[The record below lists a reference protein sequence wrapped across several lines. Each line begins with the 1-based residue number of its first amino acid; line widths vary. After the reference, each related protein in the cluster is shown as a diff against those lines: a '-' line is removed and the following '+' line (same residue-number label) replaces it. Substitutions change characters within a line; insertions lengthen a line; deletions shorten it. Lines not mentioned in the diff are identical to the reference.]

1 MWKRILSYAHRAG
14 FTQNEAGVIV
24 FLAAAMLVGW
34 VLGAMRNED
43 EPVQPNA
50 RVALAA
56 QDSIFRSRSE
66 ANENAQVGNSGDIEG
81 EMRPSSTEIMQP
93 SAAAGTVNIN
103 RATGKTLETLP
114 GIGPATAKKIIAY
127 RNEHG
132 PFTQIE
138 DLTKVKSIGPKKLE
152 HIRPYITVE

>member
-14 FTQNEAGVIV
+14 FTQNEAGVIL
-24 FLAAAMLVGW
+24 FLAAAILVGW
-34 VLGAMRNED
+34 VLGAMRNDD

-50 RVALAA
+50 LVALAA
-56 QDSIFRSRSE
+56 QDSVFRSRSE
-66 ANENAQVGNSGDIEG
+66 SNENVQAGNSGDIEG
-81 EMRPSSTEIMQP
+81 ETRPSSTEIMQP
-93 SAAAGTVNIN
+93 STAAGAVNIN
-103 RATGKTLETLP
+103 RATGSTLETLP

-152 HIRPYITVE
+152 HIRPFITVE